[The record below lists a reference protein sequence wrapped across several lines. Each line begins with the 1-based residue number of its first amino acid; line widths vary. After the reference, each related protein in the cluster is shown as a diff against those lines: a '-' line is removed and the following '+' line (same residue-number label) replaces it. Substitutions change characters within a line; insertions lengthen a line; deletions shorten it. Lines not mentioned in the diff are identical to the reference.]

1 MDGIV
6 MSLVTARTQHLLI
19 NVYQHD
25 VDDFYTG
32 YVQAVADDGVVL
44 RTFSDAGLADGF
56 AFVALRAIDSIEV
69 AGADLDNMAYRIAT
83 ADELRFRA
91 TPAVPLAMPLHDDN
105 PLLYQVAENM
115 RRTGQAVL
123 CVTIDAENYLE
134 GQIVAVHEDNLEL
147 SVFNKFNYTD
157 RRRIQVDYSSLQVLE
172 YEGYD
177 LMLETA
183 LLAQRATLTHTPT
196 HRYPNNNNADKILQ
210 AAQQT
215 NQLVAV
221 LARQNFEN
229 FYVGRVI
236 TVNQQWAVIRLI
248 DMAGQFGG
256 YTLLRV
262 SAVHS
267 VIIASDYLTTM
278 DFYERWGQAHSFIQ
292 VPVLNQEREFDAASD
307 LLGDLLSEGEIFGR
321 VYRVRG
327 TQDNGVEPIMGTPS
341 AVDQD
346 SFTIIPTG
354 ANAEAGQTF
363 RNSEVQALSFG
374 NVYTFL
380 QERWLS
386 DKE

>member
-6 MSLVTARTQHLLI
+6 MSLMTARTQHLLI

-32 YVQAVADDGVVL
+32 YVQSVAEDGVVL
-44 RTFSDAGLADGF
+44 RTYSDAGLADGN
-56 AFVALRAIDSIEV
+56 AFVALHAIASIEV

-91 TPAVPLAMPLHDDN
+91 TPHPPLAMPLRDES
-105 PLLYQVAENM
+105 PLLYQVAENL

-123 CVTIDAENYLE
+123 CVTMDAENYLE
-134 GQIVAVHEDNLEL
+134 GQIVAVHERALEL

-177 LMLETA
+177 LTLETA
-183 LLAQRATLTHTPT
+183 LLTQKGMLTHTPT
-196 HRYPNNNNADKILQ
+196 QRYMNNDNAGKILQ
-210 AAQQT
+210 AAIDSEQPI
-215 NQLVAV
+215 AV
-221 LARQNFEN
+221 LTRQNYEN
-229 FYVGRVI
+229 FYVGRVL
-236 TVNQQWAVIRLI
+236 TVNKQWAVLKLL

-256 YTLLRV
+256 YTLLRL

-267 VIIASDYLTTM
+267 VIIASDYLATV

-292 VPVLNQEREFDAASD
+292 VPALNQEREFDANTD

-327 TQDNGVEPIMGTPS
+327 TQDNGAEPVMGTPS
-341 AVDQD
+341 AVTDD

-354 ANAEAGQTF
+354 ANPEAGVTF
-363 RNSEVQALSFG
+363 RNTEVQALSLG

-380 QERWLS
+380 QERWLAS
-386 DKE
+386 K

>member
-1 MDGIV
+1 MNNFV
-6 MSLVTARTQHLLI
+6 MSLMTARTQHLLI

-25 VDDFYTG
+25 LEDFYTG
-32 YVQAVADDGVVL
+32 YVQAVAADGVVL
-44 RTFSDAGLADGF
+44 RTYSDAGLADGN
-56 AFVALRAIDSIEV
+56 AFVALQAIASIEV
-69 AGADLDNMAYRIAT
+69 SGADLENMAYRIAT
-83 ADELRFRA
+83 ADELHFRA
-91 TPAVPLAMPLHDDN
+91 VPAPSLAMPLQSET

-123 CVTIDAENYLE
+123 CVSSDNDNYLE
-134 GQIVAVHEDNLEL
+134 GQVVAVHEDRLEM

-157 RRRIQVDYSSLQVLE
+157 RRRIQLDFASIQVLE

-177 LMLETA
+177 LTLETA
-183 LLAQRATLTHTPT
+183 LLTQKGLLTHVPT
-196 HRYPNNNNADKILQ
+196 KRYMNQNHTEKILQ
-210 AAQQT
+210 AAKESGS
-215 NQLVAV
+215 LIAV
-221 LARQNFEN
+221 LTRQNFEN

-236 TVNQQWAVIRLI
+236 TVNSEWVVMRLL

-267 VIIASDYLTTM
+267 IIIASDYLQTV
-278 DFYERWGQAHSFIQ
+278 DFYERWGQSHSFIQ
-292 VPVLNQEREFDAASD
+292 VPILNQEREFDPDTD

-327 TQDNGVEPIMGTPS
+327 VQDTGVDPIMGTPS
-341 AVDQD
+341 GVTGD

-354 ANAEAGQTF
+354 ATPDAGQTF
-363 RNSEVQALSFG
+363 RNGEVLSMSFG

-380 QERWLS
+380 QERWIE
-386 DKE
+386 DRE